1 MTNNINKK
9 FNISIDLMGGD
20 NSPDKTLSGIDLFV
34 KRYKNTNDY
43 FFYLFGDTE
52 IINPKIKKLK
62 YLKSNYKVID
72 TKIVVSN
79 ELSPMSALK
88 KGKGSSMWESINSQL
103 TLNSDVTLSAG
114 NTGVFLVMSRM
125 ILKML
130 DGIDRP
136 ALAGLWP
143 NNHGMNL
150 VLDLGANVEC
160 SDKNLVDF
168 SEMGSAL
175 YKSLFPQNAVKVSLL
190 NIGSEE
196 LKGTEILK
204 KAHSKLKILENLGD
218 FKFVG
223 YIEGNQ
229 IMSDKSNVIVT
240 DGFTG
245 NVALK
250 TAEGAANFLT
260 KNLKKYL
267 TENIFSRLSLVFS
280 YFSLKKFKNKLDP
293 RKYNGAIFL
302 GLKGPVVKSHGAT
315 DALGFSYSVEL
326 CYKIARGRL
335 NEKIKKNL
343 EHVKNLDEKS

>member
-1 MTNNINKK
+1 MNITENKFK
-9 FNISIDLMGGD
+9 ISIDLMGGD
-20 NSPDKTLSGIDLFV
+20 NSPDKTVQGIDLFV
-34 KRYKNTNDY
+34 KRNKHLNDY
-43 FFYLFGDTE
+43 FFYLYGDKS
-52 IINPKIKKLK
+52 IISSKIKDLK
-62 YLKSNYKVID
+62 YLKSNYQIID

-79 ELSPMSALK
+79 ELSTMAALK
-88 KGKGSSMWESINSQL
+88 KGKGSSMWESIQSQIN
-103 TLNSDVTLSAG
+103 LNSDVTLSAG
-114 NTGVFLVMSRM
+114 NTGVFLVMSKM

-130 DGIDRP
+130 EGIDKP

-143 NNHGMNL
+143 SDEGMNL

-160 SDKNLVDF
+160 SEKNLIDF

-175 YKSLFPQNAVKVSLL
+175 YRSLFPDKEPKVALL

-196 LKGTEILK
+196 LKGTDTLK
-204 KAHSKLKILENLGD
+204 NAYSKLKILERIGD

-229 IMSDKSNVIVT
+229 ITGNVSNVIVT

-250 TAEGAANFLT
+250 TAEGVANFLT

-267 TENIFSRLSLVFS
+267 SENIFSKLSIIFS
-280 YFSLKKFKNKLDP
+280 YFSLNKFKNKLDP

-302 GLKGPVVKSHGAT
+302 GLKGPVVKSHGAI

-326 CYKIARGRL
+326 CYNIAKGKL
-335 NEKIKKNL
+335 INKIKNNL
-343 EHVKNLDEKS
+343 DNAKNLDEKS

>member
-1 MTNNINKK
+1 MNNQKEKIK
-9 FNISIDLMGGD
+9 ISIDLMGGD
-20 NSPDKTLSGIDLFV
+20 DSPNKTLEGIDLFI
-34 KRYKNTNDY
+34 KRYKNNDDY
-43 FFYLFGDTE
+43 FFYLFGDSDLV
-52 IINPKIKKLK
+52 IPKIKTLK
-62 YLKSNYKVID
+62 NLKKNYKLID
-72 TKIVVSN
+72 TKIIVSN
-79 ELSPMSALK
+79 DLSPMSALK
-88 KGKGSSMWESINSQL
+88 KGKGSSMWESIHSQISF
-103 TLNSDVTLSAG
+103 NSDVTLSAG
-114 NTGVFLVMSRM
+114 NTGVFLIMSKM

-130 DGIDRP
+130 EGIDRP

-143 NNHGMNL
+143 TNDGMNL

-160 SDKNLVDF
+160 SDKNFIDF

-175 YKSLFPQNAVKVSLL
+175 YKSLFPQSEIKVSLL

-204 KAHSKLKILENLGD
+204 NAYSKLKILESMGD

-229 IMSDKSNVIVT
+229 IMSNVSNVIVT

-250 TAEGAANFLT
+250 TAEGVANFLT
-260 KNLKKYL
+260 TNLKKYL
-267 TENIFSRLSLVFS
+267 TENIFSKLSIIFS

-315 DALGFSYSVEL
+315 DSLGFSYSVEL
-326 CYKIARGRL
+326 CYKIAKGKL
-335 NEKIKKNL
+335 NEKIKRNL
-343 EHVKNLDEKS
+343 EHVKDLDEKK

>member
-1 MTNNINKK
+1 MDNLNKNLK
-9 FNISIDLMGGD
+9 ISIDLMGGD
-20 NSPDKTLSGIDLFV
+20 NSPDKTLQGIDLFV
-34 KRYKNTNDY
+34 KRYKNKNDY
-43 FFYLFGDTE
+43 FFYLFGDAATVA
-52 IINPKIKKLK
+52 PKIKKLK
-62 YLKSNYKVID
+62 YLKSNYKIID

-79 ELSPMSALK
+79 ELSALSALK
-88 KGKGSSMWESINSQL
+88 KGKGSSMWESIQSQI

-114 NTGVFLVMSRM
+114 NTGVFLVMSKM
-125 ILKML
+125 ILKMME
-130 DGIDRP
+130 GIDRP

-143 NNHGMNL
+143 SDEGMNL

-160 SDKNLVDF
+160 SEKNLIDF

-175 YKSLFPQNAVKVSLL
+175 YKSLFPENEVKVSLL

-196 LKGTEILK
+196 LKGTETLK
-204 KAHSKLKILENLGD
+204 NAHSKLKVLEKMGD

-223 YIEGNQ
+223 YVEGNE
-229 IMSDKSNVIVT
+229 ITTDVSNVIVT

-250 TAEGAANFLT
+250 TAEGVANFLT

-267 TENIFSRLSLVFS
+267 SENIFSKLSIIFS

-302 GLKGPVVKSHGAT
+302 GLQGPVVKSHGAT
-315 DALGFSYSVEL
+315 DSLGFSYSVEL
-326 CYKIARGRL
+326 CYKIAKGKL

-343 EHVKNLDEKS
+343 ENVKNLDEKA